1 MPLSNYSVLLMYLE
15 IAIAAAKAGGEV
27 LMDKFGTT
35 LRVEHKGEV
44 DLVTEADQAAEA
56 AIVSLIRKRFPA
68 HDILAE
74 EEDYHRQQQE
84 FCWIIDPLDGTTNYA
99 HGFPWF
105 AVSVALE
112 RQGEVIV
119 GVVYNPFNAELYTAA
134 IGKGA
139 WLNGKQLF
147 VSSTAS
153 IDQSLLA
160 TGFPYDRKQ
169 SKANNYD
176 NFINFQQAVQ
186 ACRRPGAASLDL
198 ACTAAGRFDGYWE
211 MKLKPWDVAAGSF
224 IAERAG
230 GKCSDFSG
238 GDNFIYG
245 REIVC
250 GNPAVFNELLNLSK
264 KYFQ

>member
-1 MPLSNYSVLLMYLE
+1 MFLE
-15 IAIAAAKAGGEV
+15 VAIAAAKIGGEV
-27 LMDKFGTT
+27 LMAKFGTP

-44 DLVTEADQAAEA
+44 DLVTEADQAAEN
-56 AIVSLIRKRFPA
+56 AIVSFIRKRCPE

-74 EEDYHRQQQE
+74 EEDYQRQQHE

-112 RQGEVIV
+112 RNGEVIA
-119 GVVYNPFNAELYTAA
+119 GVVYNPCNTELFTAA
-134 IGKGA
+134 KGKGA

-147 VSSTAS
+147 VSSTS
-153 IDQSLLA
+153 SLDQSLLA

-176 NFINFQQAVQ
+176 NFISFQQSAQ
-186 ACRRPGAASLDL
+186 ACRRPGSASLDL

-211 MKLKPWDVAAGSF
+211 MKLKPWDVAAGQLLVS
-224 IAERAG
+224 EAG
-230 GKCSDFSG
+230 GVLSNFSG
-238 GDNFIYG
+238 DSASIYD
-245 REIVC
+245 REIVASN
-250 GNPAVFNELLNLSK
+250 GRIHAQMLKVLEPGVRP
-264 KYFQ
+264 